1 MYLLDYS
8 TGYTLETFWNPSII
22 IQACT
27 VNMVFLQDYI
37 KNLKMLF
44 PFYLTIL
51 KSVPFRLTISVP
63 FLRTLTIRSVA
74 VFRQVI
80 GLVVEDT
87 VLDTKLRLVEKHELV

>member
-44 PFYLTIL
+44 PFLFYYPQVWTAD
-51 KSVPFRLTISVP
+51 SNSASD
-63 FLRTLTIRSVA
+63 RTSPGTRP
-74 VFRQVI
+74 
-80 GLVVEDT
+80 
-87 VLDTKLRLVEKHELV
+87 

>member
-8 TGYTLETFWNPSII
+8 TGYTLEIFWNPSII

-44 PFYLTIL
+44 PFLFYYPQVGT
-51 KSVPFRLTISVP
+51 SDSNSASD
-63 FLRTLTIRSVA
+63 RTSPGTRP
-74 VFRQVI
+74 
-80 GLVVEDT
+80 
-87 VLDTKLRLVEKHELV
+87 

>member
-44 PFYLTIL
+44 LFLFYCPQACPF
-51 KSVPFRLTISVP
+51 SADSNSASD
-63 FLRTLTIRSVA
+63 RTSPGTRP
-74 VFRQVI
+74 
-80 GLVVEDT
+80 
-87 VLDTKLRLVEKHELV
+87 